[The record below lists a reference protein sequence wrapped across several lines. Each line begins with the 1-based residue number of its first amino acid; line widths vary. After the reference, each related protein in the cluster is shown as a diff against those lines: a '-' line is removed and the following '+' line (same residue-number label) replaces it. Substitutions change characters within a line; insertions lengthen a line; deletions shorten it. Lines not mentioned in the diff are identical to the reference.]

1 MVKFTAKESS
11 FIKKMPEARVATISS
26 KGWPQVTTVIHVF
39 DGRHIYFAIDYNTV
53 KYKNLLKNKKV
64 ALAIDVY
71 KRQPSAVII
80 QGIAKMFDEGKE
92 FDYALKL
99 LQKRHQ
105 YYRANP
111 FKPKE
116 APIVRVEIKRKSSWG
131 L

>member
-1 MVKFTAKESS
+1 MVKFTQKEST
-11 FIKKMPEARVATISS
+11 FIKKTPEARVATVSS

-39 DGRHIYFAIDYNTV
+39 DGKHVYFAIDYDTV
-53 KYKNLLKNKKV
+53 KYKNLLKSDKI
-64 ALAIDVY
+64 ALSIDVY
-71 KRQPSAVII
+71 ARQPKAVIM
-80 QGIAKMFDEGKE
+80 QGRAKMFDEGKE
-92 FDYALKL
+92 FDYGLKL

>member
-1 MVKFTAKESS
+1 MVKFTPKEVA
-11 FIKKMPEARVATISS
+11 FIKRRAEARVATVSS

-39 DGRHIYFAIDYNTV
+39 DGKHIYFAIDYDTV
-53 KYKNLLKNKKV
+53 KYKNLLKNNKV
-64 ALAIDVY
+64 ALTIDVY
-71 KRQPSAVII
+71 ERQPRAVIM

-92 FDYALKL
+92 FGYALKL

-131 L
+131 V